1 MPKYVKRDGEG
12 KVSVTANWPIKG
24 LKEER
29 LADDHP
35 DILEFHARQDAP
47 APPMSEKTDA
57 EVIAFFD
64 SIGITANALDT
75 FLKTATP
82 KP

>member
-1 MPKYVKRDGEG
+1 MPKYVKRDNAD
-12 KVSVTANWPIKG
+12 KVSGTAIWPIKG
-24 LKEER
+24 VKEER

-47 APPMSEKTDA
+47 TPPVSEKTDA

-64 SIGITANALDT
+64 SIGITSKALNT
-75 FLKTATP
+75 FIGTP
-82 KP
+82 NKP